1 MSSTL
6 GIGNL
11 YHFLRGEGILQSSAA
26 GRPDENHTSMHDCKR
41 FCAERSSRG
50 GLKRTH
56 LMYSQTQERIK
67 MRCLLRSLLLLTL
80 ACALLFGVV
89 QAAESKPLQIF
100 FIDVEGG
107 QATLMVTPSGQ
118 SLLIDTGWPGFNGR
132 DASRIVTTAKAAG
145 IERIDYV
152 VITHF
157 HRDHVGGVT
166 QLADQIKIGTFVDH
180 GPNMEDSAAS
190 REDFAAYE
198 KVAANSKR
206 LSVKPGDQIPMKDI
220 NVQVLTATGEHI
232 TAPLPGAGQPNPLCA
247 SEPEA
252 PIDSTENARSLG
264 MLITFGKFRFLDLG
278 DLTKRKEKDLV
289 CPNNLIGTVDLY
301 LTTHHGVNQSNAKVI
316 VDAIHP
322 RVSIMNN
329 GAHKGGSQEAWET
342 IHNSPGLQDLWQLHY
357 AMGSDKAH
365 NVPEMF
371 IANLDEKCEGKYIKV
386 TAEANG
392 TFAVLNSRN
401 NFEKTYSK

>member
-1 MSSTL
+1 
-6 GIGNL
+6 
-11 YHFLRGEGILQSSAA
+11 
-26 GRPDENHTSMHDCKR
+26 
-41 FCAERSSRG
+41 
-50 GLKRTH
+50 
-56 LMYSQTQERIK
+56 
-67 MRCLLRSLLLLTL
+67 
-80 ACALLFGVV
+80 
-89 QAAESKPLQIF
+89 
-100 FIDVEGG
+100 
-107 QATLMVTPSGQ
+107 MVTPSGQ